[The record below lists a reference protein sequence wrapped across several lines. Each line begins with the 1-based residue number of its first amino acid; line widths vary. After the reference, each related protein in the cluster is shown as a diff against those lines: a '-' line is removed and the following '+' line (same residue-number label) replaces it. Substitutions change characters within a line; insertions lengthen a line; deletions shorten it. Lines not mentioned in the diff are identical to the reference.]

1 MDLIEKKGETV
12 SFSCI
17 KFYAQNMPECRI
29 LHLIFKKKKVG
40 DLFKFKSDLFN
51 KNEVKTLIKD
61 DRPISVRDSLV
72 FLELA
77 RFISPDAGNVVG
89 KYS

>member
-1 MDLIEKKGETV
+1 MTEEKVLNLVVIREVNNVLHVDLSK
-12 SFSCI
+12 
-17 KFYAQNMPECRI
+17 PP
-29 LHLIFKKKKVG
+29 
-40 DLFKFKSDLFN
+40 
-51 KNEVKTLIKD
+51 NEDIKD
-61 DRPISVRDSLV
+61 DRPISVRDSMV

>member
-29 LHLIFKKKKVG
+29 LHLIFKKILGGGFAPQKHWG
-40 DLFKFKSDLFN
+40 LFKFKSDLFN
-51 KNEVKTLIKD
+51 KNEVKTLSMYQVWSKSI
-61 DRPISVRDSLV
+61 
-72 FLELA
+72 E
-77 RFISPDAGNVVG
+77 GC
-89 KYS
+89 